1 MNMSA
6 PILLLIGLSAFSV
19 AAQEAAK
26 PAQNPPPAEYKI
38 PDPAKKQANP
48 IKSSPD
54 SIAEGKK
61 QYGTECTMC
70 HGANG
75 DGKGDLAVDMKLSL
89 ADFRDPATLKDLT
102 DGEIYYIIKNGK
114 GDMPAEGDR
123 LKPAETWE
131 IVNYIRSLAKKESS
145 AAK

>member
-6 PILLLIGLSAFSV
+6 PILLLIGLSAFSA
-19 AAQEAAK
+19 AAQDAAK

-38 PDPAKKQANP
+38 PDEAKKQVNP
-48 IKSSPD
+48 IKPSSE

-61 QYGTECTMC
+61 QYGTECAMC

-75 DGKGDLAVDMKLSL
+75 DGKGDLAADMKLNLGS
-89 ADFRDPATLKDLT
+89 FRDPATLKDLT
-102 DGEIYYIIKNGK
+102 DGEIFYIIKNGK

-131 IVNYIRSLAKKESS
+131 IVDYVRSFAKKE
-145 AAK
+145 AAPAK